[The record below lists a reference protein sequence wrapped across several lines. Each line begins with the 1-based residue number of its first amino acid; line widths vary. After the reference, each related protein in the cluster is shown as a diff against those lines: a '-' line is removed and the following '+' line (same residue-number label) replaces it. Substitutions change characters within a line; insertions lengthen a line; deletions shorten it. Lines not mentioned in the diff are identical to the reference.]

1 MWHQWLGL
9 AGQRLGGRRLW
20 TADLL
25 SNNRHAHDSR
35 AGARGWRLRRSD
47 RLVAGNLLEQLAGR
61 VEERQ
66 HDSARVRW
74 RDYSDTDTNAD
85 TNANADADTDA
96 DTDAD
101 ADADTDAD
109 TNANA
114 VAVRNR
120 ASSGRLQRQLAGS
133 REVGSQCALQW
144 LH

>member
-9 AGQRLGGRRLW
+9 AGQRLGSRRLW

-96 DTDAD
+96 DT
-101 ADADTDAD
+101 
-109 TNANA
+109 NANA

>member
-9 AGQRLGGRRLW
+9 AGQRLGSRRLW

-66 HDSARVRW
+66 HDSARLRW
-74 RDYSDTDTNAD
+74 RDYSDTDT
-85 TNANADADTDA
+85 
-96 DTDAD
+96 DAD
-101 ADADTDAD
+101 ADADTNANTDADAD
-109 TNANA
+109 TDAN
-114 VAVRNR
+114 AVRNR
-120 ASSGRLQRQLAGS
+120 ASSGRLQRQLAGC
-133 REVGSQCALQW
+133 REVGSQRAF
-144 LH
+144 

>member
-9 AGQRLGGRRLW
+9 AGQRLGSRRLW

-35 AGARGWRLRRSD
+35 AGARGWRLGRSD

-66 HDSARVRW
+66 HDSARVEW
-74 RDYSDTDTNAD
+74 RDYSDT
-85 TNANADADTDA
+85 
-96 DTDAD
+96 
-101 ADADTDAD
+101 DTDAD

>member
-9 AGQRLGGRRLW
+9 AGQRLGSRRLW

-25 SNNRHAHDSR
+25 FNNRDAHDSR

-85 TNANADADTDA
+85 TNANADP
-96 DTDAD
+96 
-101 ADADTDAD
+101 DTDAD